1 MKKLFLAW
9 QDPKDRSWLPVGCL
23 TVENDNYRFVY
34 TQGAKRSGNFQP
46 FARMKQLDTIYESKE
61 LFPLFANRLLS
72 KSRSEYKNFL
82 KWLDL
87 NENEDDPLSIL
98 ALTEGIRSTDTLKVF
113 PCPEKQPD
121 GTYHIH
127 FFAHGIRYLPEDA
140 IKLINNLQAGTRL
153 YLMFD
158 IQNTHDPSAIA
169 LRTENP
175 IFIVGYCPRY
185 ITKDIYKI
193 LKEQNS
199 YEVKV
204 LVERVNQDA
213 PIQLRLLCN
222 ITGLWP
228 DDFNPC
234 STELYEPIEP

>member
-23 TVENDNYRFVY
+23 TVENDRYRFVY
-34 TQGAKRSGNFQP
+34 TQGAKHSVNFLP

-72 KSRSEYKNFL
+72 KSRSEYKDFL

-87 NENEDDPLSIL
+87 NENEDDPLSLL
-98 ALTEGIRSTDTLKVF
+98 ALTEGIRSTDTLMVF
-113 PCPEKQPD
+113 PCPEKQAD

-127 FFAHGIRYLPEDA
+127 FFAHGIRYLPEEA
-140 IKLINNLQAGTRL
+140 IKLINHLQAGTQL

-158 IQNTHDPSAIA
+158 IQNTYDPSAIA
-169 LRTENP
+169 LRMENP

-185 ITKDIYKI
+185 ITKDFSQ
-193 LKEQNS
+193 LMKEQGS
-199 YEVKV
+199 DEVKV

-222 ITGLWP
+222 ITGVWP
-228 DDFNPC
+228 VGFNSC
-234 STELYEPIEP
+234 STELYKPLA